1 MVYTVRVA
9 AAVERDLSDIYDYIA
24 TAASAARAVRV
35 LERLRRD
42 VLNLAKEPERGS
54 WPPELLALGL
64 RDFRQL
70 VSRPYRIFYRA
81 TLHKNGQQVMVLLI
95 ADTRRNMLPLLERR
109 LLSAL

>member
-24 TAASAARAVRV
+24 TEASAGWAERV

-42 VLNLAKEPERGS
+42 VLSLAREPDCGS

-70 VSRPYRIFYRA
+70 VSRPYRIFYRV
-81 TLHKNGQQVMVLLI
+81 TFYKGGQQVMVLLI

-109 LLSAL
+109 LVSR

>member
-1 MVYTVRVA
+1 MVHTVRVA

-24 TAASAARAVRV
+24 TEASAARAERV

-42 VLNLAKEPERGS
+42 VLSLAREPDRGS

-70 VSRPYRIFYRA
+70 VSRPYRIFYRV
-81 TLHKNGQQVMVLLI
+81 TLHKGGQQVMVLLI

-109 LLSAL
+109 LLSR